1 MKFKSLLVLPKT
13 PEKLAPLLEMAN
25 NLWSF
30 WNPAAN
36 DLFSELH
43 PDLWVECRMSPLRLL
58 NNIPQEI
65 LLKYSEDQNYLNR
78 MNDLYNAFKNYLNK
92 PSWFQGKYGNRDKK
106 TVAFFSLEYGLHDT
120 FPIYQG
126 GLGVLAG
133 DILKSAS
140 DLGVPMIGIGL
151 LYRQGQ
157 YRQEINEEGMQHE
170 RYVEAEWSNLPI
182 SLEKDEKGKTL
193 IMDIEMFGGVVYFQ
207 IWKLQVGRVPLYLFD
222 TDIPQNDPNLRT
234 ITQKLYV
241 ADRPTRLRQEI
252 LIGMGGVKAIK
263 ALGLNPSV
271 FHINEGHSALLILQ
285 RVINLVDDEKIS
297 FEEAVEVVRAS
308 NVFTLHTPIAAG
320 NERFDIELVRKAI
333 PHVREKRGWSWNM
346 LSKLGLG
353 LSDHAEKEFDLSG
366 FAIALSSV
374 NLGVSKLHGAVSREM
389 WSHIY
394 TTLPKKEIPIGSITN
409 GVHCATWM
417 SRELLTVLGV
427 SEKNLEEISW
437 NKVEK
442 VPDEKIWQI
451 QNLNKG
457 KLVEEVRRLVNQ
469 QLTRRQANA
478 IQLQKMSK
486 ILNPAALTIGFAR
499 RFAPY
504 KRGDLILRDINRL
517 EKILKNPGK
526 PVQLIFAGRSHP
538 ADQAGKEIIKKIHQ
552 GSLKDNLYDSII
564 FLEDYGMAMAKYLVT
579 GVDMWLNN
587 PRRPLEASGTSGMKA
602 AMNGAINLSI
612 LDGWWDEA
620 YTPELG
626 WAIGARETYKS
637 EEEQD
642 NAESEILY
650 SLLED
655 EIVPTYYDRDA
666 FGIPR
671 KWVNLMKKSIQVVG
685 ENFNSDRMVRD
696 YTKYYVESA
705 EKNFNLL
712 TADNFKNAKELAQWR
727 NKMVSSWPQVNIIE
741 VSLINQ
747 NTIHSGEEA
756 EFLCKIQSE
765 KLGPQDIRCE
775 LFYGF
780 VAGEIRVSE
789 TESIPMEFLEKKG
802 DQLLFKVKFKLK
814 KAGALGFTARIFPK
828 NSLIS
833 GELVSNMIKWEP

>member
-1 MKFKSLLVLPKT
+1 
-13 PEKLAPLLEMAN
+13 MAN

-78 MNDLYNAFKNYLNK
+78 MNDLYSAFKNYLSK
-92 PSWFQGKYGNRDKK
+92 PTWFQSQYGKRDKP

-157 YRQEINEEGMQHE
+157 YRQEINEEGMQQE

-182 SLEKDEKGKTL
+182 SLEKDEKGKPR
-193 IMDIEMFGGVVYFQ
+193 IMDVEMFGGVVYFQ
-207 IWKLQVGRVPLYLFD
+207 IWKLMVGRVPLYLFD
-222 TDIPQNDPNLRT
+222 TDIPQNEPNLRT

-263 ALGLNPSV
+263 ALGLSPSV
-271 FHINEGHSALLILQ
+271 FHINEGHSALLIVQ
-285 RVINLVDDEKIS
+285 RVMNLVDDNKIS
-297 FEEAVEVVRAS
+297 FEEAVEVVKSS
-308 NVFTLHTPIAAG
+308 NIFTLHTPIAAG
-320 NERFDIELVRKAI
+320 NERFDIELTRKAI
-333 PHVREKRGWSWNM
+333 PHVLEKRGWSMKM
-346 LSKLGLG
+346 LAKLGLG
-353 LSDHAEKEFDLSG
+353 ISEEAQKEFDLSG

-374 NLGVSKLHGAVSREM
+374 NLGVSKLHGAVSRDM

-409 GVHCATWM
+409 GVHAATWM
-417 SRELLTVLGV
+417 SRELLTLLGV
-427 SEKNLEEISW
+427 SEKNLEEIVWS
-437 NKVEK
+437 NMDKVS
-442 VPDEKIWQI
+442 DEKLWQL

-457 KLVEEVRRLVNQ
+457 KLVEQVRKMVQQ

-486 ILNPAALTIGFAR
+486 VLNPSALTIGFAR

-538 ADQAGKEIIKKIHQ
+538 ADQAGKEIIKRIHEWSQ
-552 GSLKDNLYDSII
+552 KENLYENII

-602 AMNGAINLSI
+602 AINGAINLSI

-626 WAIGARETYKS
+626 WAIGARESYRTES
-637 EEEQD
+637 EQD
-642 NAESEILY
+642 DAESKILY
-650 SLLED
+650 NLLEE

-671 KWVNLMKKSIQVVG
+671 KWVKLMKNSIKVVG
-685 ENFNSDRMVRD
+685 ENFNSDRMVKD
-696 YTKYYVESA
+696 YTKYYVEAA
-705 EKNFNLL
+705 EKFFNILSG
-712 TADNFKNAKELAQWR
+712 DNFKNAKDLAKWR
-727 NKMVSSWPQVNIIE
+727 SKMVSAWPQIDIKE
-741 VSLINQ
+741 VSLVNQ

-756 EFLCKIQSE
+756 EFLCKIHCE
-765 KLGPQDIRCE
+765 KLEPQDIRCE

-789 TESIPMEFLEKKG
+789 TESLPMEFLKKEG
-802 DQLLFKVKFKLK
+802 DLLFFKVKFKLK

-828 NSLIS
+828 NPLINR
-833 GELVSNMIKWEP
+833 ELVSNMIKWEP